1 MKKSE
6 LDGSTYM
13 VLVNGE
19 FAGWFNIPTGNE
31 ETYMLRAGLASNP
44 TIIDMEDI
52 SLDIEDL
59 PVPGKGFM
67 WDGNSFYKGE
77 EIGN

>member
-1 MKKSE
+1 
-6 LDGSTYM
+6 
-13 VLVNGE
+13 
-19 FAGWFNIPTGNE
+19 
-31 ETYMLRAGLASNP
+31 MLRAGLASNP